1 MFRFHRDLCYR
12 GPSQTRREVCM
23 GEKKTALR
31 GARHTRE
38 REVESWLVT
47 LANRQGWM
55 CIKFIP
61 DNMPGM
67 PDRMILMPGGRVVW
81 VELKRPAGGVVA
93 ELQKVRGEQ
102 LERAGQEV
110 RLVLTREQAEELVLE
125 LRGRRSP

>member
-1 MFRFHRDLCYR
+1 
-12 GPSQTRREVCM
+12 M

-38 REVESWLVT
+38 RQVESWLVT
-47 LANRQGWM
+47 LANRRGWM

-67 PDRMILMPGGRVVW
+67 PDRMLLLPRGGVVW

-93 ELQKVRGEQ
+93 ELQKVRREQ